1 MTQVRRETDQLR
13 RRLPDDLTID
23 LLRLT
28 ASLVTLV
35 AAIFL
40 GLVRIG

>member
-1 MTQVRRETDQLR
+1 MFHVRRETEHLR
-13 RRLPDDLTID
+13 RRLPEDLTTD

-28 ASLVTLV
+28 ASLVTLI